1 MFICDNVEENIFS
14 IGDRRGMKTSNKRKV
29 VLFGILIFLLF
40 LLIQFIVGVAGGI
53 VAVIPVAIS
62 TGGNFD
68 YVELVKEVQPVIL
81 FASELVSMAVFGFW
95 YYIKYVKRGTLTE
108 DLRVDKE
115 VHENPWNVKSVG
127 FIVCSTVV
135 TFCVALL
142 ISHFISAL
150 SPTSYDI
157 FNSVMN
163 TAMGDGDLIGYLTVM
178 LAAPI
183 AEELAY
189 RGILLQKS
197 KTAFGIKGCIILN
210 ALLFAA
216 MHLNPL
222 QSLYAIPIGMTLT
235 YLAYR
240 YDTVGVSILAH
251 VLNNSISVLL
261 PLALNRDLNNIEVVI
276 ALVLFMVPTVLLS
289 GATRTMR
296 VTTKEAY

>member
-14 IGDRRGMKTSNKRKV
+14 IGDRRGMKTSNKRRV

-53 VAVIPVAIS
+53 AAVIPVAIS

-115 VHENPWNVKSVG
+115 VYENPWNVKSVG
-127 FIVCSTVV
+127 FIVCSTGV

-157 FNSVMN
+157 FNSMMN

-222 QSLYAIPIGMTLT
+222 QSLYAIPIGMTLA

-261 PLALNRDLNNIEVVI
+261 PLALNRDLYNIEIII
-276 ALVLFMVPTVLLS
+276 ALILFMVPTVLLS
-289 GATRTMR
+289 GDTRTLKL
-296 VTTKEAY
+296 TTKEAY